1 MPPRSRS
8 RPDSEIESYM
18 KTKTTATPD
27 RNRATRRAR
36 ASRRNSAT
44 KVALRRIKPEHSAAA
59 VTDHL
64 PTQWPALGG
73 YVQSP
78 LPSNAFTDPAY
89 SANFEPGF
97 TAYVYAAGCG
107 ENFRNPARAGG
118 LLGLARALRLPIF
131 KISATCGDLRDRLD
145 EVSADR
151 YGSETNGPDGPVC
164 QLGFDAYAS
173 QVLRPDRRPLDGS
186 PVGIQTR
193 CLEVRLP
200 ASLSLRAFEK
210 ALHEAMARSSLNRW
224 LDTPDGR
231 DHCDM
236 LGLKAADQKR
246 FTTYAFGAG
255 TRRSEAQE
263 IYIARPKGRDAGRLV
278 GIVERIVYD
287 AVMPGGRGSRYGWR
301 CRGQR

>member
-1 MPPRSRS
+1 
-8 RPDSEIESYM
+8 M

-27 RNRATRRAR
+27 RNRATKRAR
-36 ASRRNSAT
+36 ASRDKNTT
-44 KVALRRIKPEHSAAA
+44 KVALRRIKPKHSAAA
-59 VTDHL
+59 VTEHL

-73 YVQSP
+73 NGQSP
-78 LPSNAFTDPAY
+78 LPSDAFTDPAFTG
-89 SANFEPGF
+89 NFEPGF

-118 LLGLARALRLPIF
+118 LLGLARALRLPIY

-151 YGSETNGPDGPVC
+151 YASETDGPDGPVC
-164 QLGFDAYAS
+164 QLGFDAYAA
-173 QVLRPDRRPLDGS
+173 QVLRPDRRPLYGS

-210 ALHEAMARSSLNRW
+210 ALHEAMARSSLNGW

-231 DHCDM
+231 RHCDM

-246 FTTYAFGAG
+246 YTTYAFGAG
-255 TRRSEAQE
+255 QRRSAAEE

-278 GIVERIVYD
+278 GIVERIIYD
-287 AVMPGGRGSRYGWR
+287 VVMLGRRSGRHGWR
-301 CRGQR
+301 CRSQR

>member
-1 MPPRSRS
+1 
-8 RPDSEIESYM
+8 M

-36 ASRRNSAT
+36 ASRDKNTT
-44 KVALRRIKPEHSAAA
+44 KVVLRRIKPKQSAAA
-59 VTDHL
+59 VTEHL

-73 YVQSP
+73 YGQTP
-78 LPSNAFTDPAY
+78 LPSSAFTDPVFT
-89 SANFEPGF
+89 ANFELGF

-107 ENFRNPARAGG
+107 QNFANPAHAGG
-118 LLGLARALRLPIF
+118 LLGLARDLRLPIF

-145 EVSADR
+145 EVNADR
-151 YGSETNGPDGPVC
+151 YGSESNGPDGPVC
-164 QLGFDAYAS
+164 QFGFDAYTA
-173 QVLRPDRRPLDGS
+173 QILLPDRRPLDQS
-186 PVGIQTR
+186 PVSIQTR
-193 CLEVRLP
+193 CLEVQLP

-246 FTTYAFGAG
+246 YTTYAFGAG
-255 TRRSEAQE
+255 QRRSAAEE
-263 IYIARPKGRDAGRLV
+263 LYIARPKGRDAGRLV
-278 GIVERIVYD
+278 GIVERIIYD

-301 CRGQR
+301 CRSQR